1 MAALRLLLAALAVVI
16 LAGCTSDADTGGAT
30 PTPTATPTVRPHSP
44 GTHTWTFDPGPSVQY
59 DIPEGSKLTVR
70 AGPIP
75 APSCTEGVCQD
86 ASMLWIVD
94 IETRSHICVGRATIW
109 VEGEQPTTLR
119 YGAYVC
125 GGGPS
130 ERNSPQLNAIFEQ
143 IAESLRLVP

>member
-16 LAGCTSDADTGGAT
+16 LAGCSRDAD
-30 PTPTATPTVRPHSP
+30 RP
-44 GTHTWTFDPGPSVQY
+44 GTYTFYLDPGPSVQF
-59 DIPEGSKLTVR
+59 DIPEGSRLTTR

-75 APSCTEGVCQD
+75 APSCRDGFCQA
-86 ASMLWIVD
+86 ASMIWIVD
-94 IETRSHICVGRATIW
+94 IDTGSGICVGRGTTW

-119 YGAYVC
+119 YSAYVC

-130 ERNSPQLNAIFEQ
+130 ERNSPQLNALFEQ